1 MTPDLLF
8 EYIVAV
14 GVGII
19 VVIFIVIL
27 VYSMFFN
34 D

>member
-8 EYIVAV
+8 EYIVAI
-14 GVGII
+14 GVGITCV
-19 VVIFIVIL
+19 VVIFVFAW
-27 VYSMFFN
+27 SMFFG